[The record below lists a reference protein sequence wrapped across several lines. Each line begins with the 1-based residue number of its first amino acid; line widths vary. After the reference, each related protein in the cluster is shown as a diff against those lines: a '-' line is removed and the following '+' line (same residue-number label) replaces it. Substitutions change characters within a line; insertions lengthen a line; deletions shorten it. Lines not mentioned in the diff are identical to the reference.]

1 MQVTVPSHPSRCNHS
16 ATAFS
21 LSPGLT
27 EVTIF
32 GGCPN
37 VPSNLKFRA
46 DLPQIANTTVLRF
59 GESHLMCVS
68 HTSHRSCDRDTTIA
82 SHDYVTMQA
91 CRDLSLHVQS
101 HPLPV
106 SVFLENSANS
116 VLRRQSELSVHRLLV
131 GLGGYSPHN
140 FWCSEIASSA
150 I

>member
-1 MQVTVPSHPSRCNHS
+1 MGIWYINVKYRVAECVCFLLFGVRAGGNHGEKPEGVMLHVQVTVPSLQSRFHHS

-37 VPSNLKFRA
+37 WPINYKSDV

-59 GESHLMCVS
+59 GESHLMFVS

-82 SHDYVTMQA
+82 SQCNYASM
-91 CRDLSLHVQS
+91 SL
-101 HPLPV
+101 
-106 SVFLENSANS
+106 
-116 VLRRQSELSVHRLLV
+116 RLV
-131 GLGGYSPHN
+131 EY
-140 FWCSEIASSA
+140 
-150 I
+150 

>member
-1 MQVTVPSHPSRCNHS
+1 MVIRVVLHVQVTVPSLQSRCYHS

-37 VPSNLKFRA
+37 APSNAESDA

-68 HTSHRSCDRDTTIA
+68 HTSKVSSRGGA
-82 SHDYVTMQA
+82 SF
-91 CRDLSLHVQS
+91 
-101 HPLPV
+101 PLPPK
-106 SVFLENSANS
+106 VFPPNS
-116 VLRRQSELSVHRLLV
+116 
-131 GLGGYSPHN
+131 P
-140 FWCSEIASSA
+140 
-150 I
+150 

>member
-1 MQVTVPSHPSRCNHS
+1 MWRNDVRGIKVVLHVQVIVPSLQSRFYHS

-37 VPSNLKFRA
+37 WPSNYKSDA

-91 CRDLSLHVQS
+91 CHDHSTWS
-101 HPLPV
+101 
-106 SVFLENSANS
+106 
-116 VLRRQSELSVHRLLV
+116 
-131 GLGGYSPHN
+131 
-140 FWCSEIASSA
+140 
-150 I
+150 